1 MVDIQIVPTPSP
13 QPVPLAGSVPA
24 TGGGDSGFALWPG
37 LGWPGT
43 PWPVAASPVA
53 TPVAPP
59 PADGAAVAPDPLSAW
74 MEEQQGFSS
83 QFAPAPSDP
92 LIDLA
97 DPEQP
102 PMIATLPPAASETP
116 EPEPAQPGALPQHD
130 AVLGDTPPEDS
141 APEGRPATPAP
152 AAQPVPDAIATVVAA
167 APVAAVAAA
176 PVLAAETPIRDRRP
190 TVQSDAPRVTAP
202 GPAPVAAAAPPIV
215 PDLADDR
222 VMPPSPKATEASQ
235 STPTPGTATPDR
247 VASTP
252 PREMAAAPR
261 PEAPAPTGLAA
272 ALAEFTPELPPGA
285 EPLASRVTPTGA
297 PVAGTAA
304 WQAAAQDPRPVL
316 QQVAEALV
324 TTRGDRTEIALSP
337 EELGRIRMVM
347 SGPDRAHIVIWAERP
362 ETLDLVR
369 RNADQLAQQLAEA
382 GVNAGT
388 MEFRRDDRPEWQ
400 GHRADASERDGDA
413 VAPAAVA
420 IRLSQTPLSD
430 RRVDIRL

>member
-13 QPVPLAGSVPA
+13 QPAPLAGSVPA

-59 PADGAAVAPDPLSAW
+59 PEEGAPVAPDPLSAW

-102 PMIATLPPAASETP
+102 PMIATLSPAASGTP
-116 EPEPAQPGALPQHD
+116 EPEPAQPGALPLHD
-130 AVLGDTPPEDS
+130 AVSGDRTTGDS
-141 APEGRPATPAP
+141 TAEGRPARPAP

-167 APVAAVAAA
+167 APA
-176 PVLAAETPIRDRRP
+176 LAAETPIRDRRP
-190 TVQSDAPRVTAP
+190 TLQPNAPRVTAT

-247 VASTP
+247 VTSTP

-272 ALAEFTPELPPGA
+272 ALAEFTLELPPGV

-297 PVAGTAA
+297 PVAGTSA

-400 GHRADASERDGDA
+400 GRRADGSERADDA
-413 VAPAAVA
+413 VAPAAAA